1 MLICY
6 SKPTV
11 SSYQNSNKKK
21 PVSHQHRCTPSPVN
35 LYIWATTTLHTNSW
49 VTIEEKNVPD
59 KYLHC
64 FNSTFINSSTGW
76 RPAGGSLSGRG
87 FASDPVGAYDVFFSA
102 FGTIS
107 LSFFRVLAAF
117 PLSFHQPVNCS
128 VSP

>member
-1 MLICY
+1 MGNNNIVHELG
-6 SKPTV
+6 V
-11 SSYQNSNKKK
+11 
-21 PVSHQHRCTPSPVN
+21 
-35 LYIWATTTLHTNSW
+35 TT
-49 VTIEEKNVPD
+49 EEKNVPD

-76 RPAGGSLSGRG
+76 RPAGGGSLSGSLG
-87 FASDPVGAYDVFFSA
+87 FASDPVGAYGAFLSA